1 MTRSPRR
8 RSIYLLPSLFTTA
21 AMFAGFAAILFADE
35 GRFHLAALAIFFGIV
50 LDALDGRVAR
60 LTHTASEFGLHY
72 DSLSDL
78 VTFGVAPALVLYEW
92 SLQHVAPLGGD
103 WARLG
108 WLAAFFYLAA
118 VGLRLARFNALAPA
132 QDQAFFRGLPSPA
145 GAGLLMA
152 GLWVAERNGY
162 AGADL
167 RFWALAAALAVAVL
181 MVSRFS
187 YYSFK
192 SAGPRR
198 LRLAIWLAVLAGLLL
213 FALNPPLLLLLAF
226 FLYALSGPALSLLQ
240 RRRRA
245 GRRSGEER
253 DASEQSGTGP

>member
-1 MTRSPRR
+1 MTRGSRR
-8 RSIYLLPSLFTTA
+8 RGIYLLPSLLTTA

-35 GRFHLAALAIFFGIV
+35 GRFPLAALAVFLGIA

-60 LTHTASEFGLHY
+60 LTRTASEFGLHY

-78 VTFGVAPALVLYEW
+78 VTFGVAPALVLYQW
-92 SLQHVAPLGGD
+92 SLQHVAPFGGD

-118 VGLRLARFNALAPA
+118 VGLRLARFNALAAA
-132 QDQAFFRGLPSPA
+132 QDRAFFRGLPSPA
-145 GAGLLMA
+145 AAGLLMA

-167 RFWALAAALAVAVL
+167 RFWALAAALAAAVL

-192 SAGPRR
+192 DLGPRR
-198 LRLAIWLAVLAGLLL
+198 LRLATWLAVLAGLLL
-213 FALNPPLLLLLAF
+213 LAWNPPLLLLLAF
-226 FLYALSGPALSLLQ
+226 FLYALSGPALFLLQ
-240 RRRRA
+240 RWRRA
-245 GRRSGEER
+245 GRRGGEER
-253 DASEQSGTGP
+253 DGPGPGRAGP

>member
-35 GRFHLAALAIFFGIV
+35 GRFHLAALAVFFGIV

-92 SLQHVAPLGGD
+92 SLQYVQPLGGD

-118 VGLRLARFNALAPA
+118 VGLRLARFNALAAA
-132 QDQAFFRGLPSPA
+132 QDRAFFRGLPSPA

-152 GLWVAERNGY
+152 GLWVAERHGH

-192 SAGPRR
+192 NVGPRR
-198 LRLAIWLAVLAGLLL
+198 LRLATWLAVLAGLLL
-213 FALNPPLLLLLAF
+213 FASNPPLLLLAAF
-226 FLYALSGPALSLLQ
+226 FLYALSGPALFLLQ
-240 RRRRA
+240 RGRRA
-245 GRRSGEER
+245 GRRGGGERSEPSGP
-253 DASEQSGTGP
+253 GP

>member
-1 MTRSPRR
+1 MTRGSRR
-8 RSIYLLPSLFTTA
+8 RGIYLLPSLLTTA

-35 GRFHLAALAIFFGIV
+35 GRFPLAALAVFLGIA

-60 LTHTASEFGLHY
+60 LTRTASEFGLHY

-78 VTFGVAPALVLYEW
+78 VTFGVAPALVLYQW
-92 SLQHVAPLGGD
+92 SLQYVAPFGGD

-118 VGLRLARFNALAPA
+118 VGLRLARFNALAAA
-132 QDQAFFRGLPSPA
+132 QDRAFFRGLPSPA
-145 GAGLLMA
+145 AAGLLMA

-167 RFWALAAALAVAVL
+167 RFWALAAALAAAVL

-192 SAGPRR
+192 DLGPRR
-198 LRLAIWLAVLAGLLL
+198 LRLATWLGVLAGLLL
-213 FALNPPLLLLLAF
+213 LAWNPPLLLLLAF
-226 FLYALSGPALSLLQ
+226 FLYALSGPALFLLQ
-240 RRRRA
+240 RWRRA
-245 GRRSGEER
+245 GRRDGPGP
-253 DASEQSGTGP
+253 SGTGP